1 MIERNYNLK
10 WNYGANFRISWC
22 FLYEFTLFLCV
33 WSALAFFTAIV
44 LNWSFEPL
52 TSLETGNG
60 ARVLLIYLYL
70 RLYQFIIHLCW
81 KSLNTCLV
89 LVKSTYLIEKI
100 DIISHFLRV
109 QKVSKSTRFW
119 NIFFKNHRSIINAHM
134 IRHTLNL
141 FSIYRV

>member
-1 MIERNYNLK
+1 MVQ
-10 WNYGANFRISWC
+10 IS
-22 FLYEFTLFLCV
+22 EFHGVSCMSLHFSCLSDLLLLFSL
-33 WSALAFFTAIV
+33 IV

-60 ARVLLIYLYL
+60 ARVHLIYLYL
-70 RLYQFIIHLCW
+70 RLYQSIIHLCW

-89 LVKSTYLIEKI
+89 LVKSTYLVEKI
-100 DIISHFLRV
+100 DFISYFLWV
-109 QKVSKSTRFW
+109 QKVSKSTHFW
-119 NIFFKNHRSIINAHM
+119 NIFSKNHRSIINVHM